1 MSQAKTPDRN
11 IHEVVLNHTGVVT
24 KLLDAVLAT
33 GAGTAVEPVSADRTF
48 HAKLTTSAGNGS
60 ATVRIEVSNDNVGWI
75 TAGTITFA
83 SAASPQNDGFSSATP
98 WKYVRGNVTAIAG
111 TDAALTLTM
120 GQ

>member
-1 MSQAKTPDRN
+1 MSQAKTPDKN
-11 IHEVVLNHTGVVT
+11 IHEVVLNNTGVVT
-24 KLLDAVLAT
+24 TLLDGVTAT
-33 GAGTAVEPVSADRTF
+33 GVGTGVQPVSAQRTF

-60 ATVRIEVSNDNVGWI
+60 ATVRVEVSNDNVGWI
-75 TAGTITFA
+75 TAGAIEFA

-111 TDAALTLTM
+111 TGAALTLTM